1 MTPIIQRLRAQPLRF
16 VGFVRF
22 VGTPR
27 RLFMRWSNG
36 RIEEEGTQRMP
47 NKPDRANRRQP
58 LHLGETVGEVRITDC
73 PAAVAH
79 PERSARLMNA
89 NGVPSSSP
97 GLRRQALP
105 WVIRSILS
113 STPSGLHHGR
123 QIGADGT
130 PLGFGAIW
138 GRLPRVGAPSS
149 RQPWAEGW
157 NAFGVRGVWCF
168 SSVAMPAAEK
178 VFSWS
183 DQDEPG

>member
-1 MTPIIQRLRAQPLRF
+1 MK
-16 VGFVRF
+16 
-22 VGTPR
+22 
-27 RLFMRWSNG
+27 
-36 RIEEEGTQRMP
+36 IESP

-58 LHLGETVGEVRITDC
+58 LDLGETVGEVRITDC

-138 GRLPRVGAPSS
+138 GRLPRVGALSS

-157 NAFGVRGVWCF
+157 NAFGVRGAWCF
-168 SSVAMPAAEK
+168 SSVPMPAAEQACCRQRRDCAP
-178 VFSWS
+178 VSN
-183 DQDEPG
+183 QTLLVRRALARALALRCA